1 MAVFWLGLKGFHDML
16 SHFEEGY
23 FIPLSYTS
31 CFENESG
38 GGTNKLRNTAINR
51 RNIQSS

>member
-38 GGTNKLRNTAINR
+38 GRDK
-51 RNIQSS
+51 QVEKHCY